1 MAKKKGPI
9 DIKSI
14 KDSNRKKK
22 NMMDS
27 IDDYSSKNEL
37 DQINENMEYEKDTP
51 NVRRIFEA

>member
-9 DIKSI
+9 DIRSI
-14 KDSNRKKK
+14 KDSNKKKK